1 MDGVEKKSHY
11 LGEILVIMILQV
23 IMLLFRLVEP
33 IHCENLFPGQYTH
46 FMNDFAYFGIEFIFL
61 SHCLFTKLSTL
72 EATLASGFSNPVAI
86 TVI

>member
-46 FMNDFAYFGIEFIFL
+46 FMNDFAYFGIEFIL
-61 SHCLFTKLSTL
+61 VICI
-72 EATLASGFSNPVAI
+72 VAHGSYNI
-86 TVI
+86 PFKELGLTNVK